1 MDPVGG
7 RCLEGPPT
15 MLAGVDEAG
24 RGCLAGPVVA
34 AAVLWPDG
42 QTLPGL
48 TDSKKLSET
57 QREDLR
63 AALEVLLPTGH
74 WAIGMASPAEIDRI
88 NILQATYL
96 AMHRAIA
103 ALQPAPELLL
113 IDGNRFKPY
122 PDIAHQCEVK
132 GDARF
137 QAISAASIF
146 AKTER
151 DRLMLE
157 GHAQFPHY
165 GWDRNKG
172 YPSVGHRQA
181 LELHGACS
189 WHRKSFKWKASQ
201 MQLDFDRQDS

>member
-1 MDPVGG
+1 
-7 RCLEGPPT
+7 

-34 AAVLWPDG
+34 AAVLWPEG
-42 QTLPGL
+42 QEVPGL
-48 TDSKKLSET
+48 TDSKKLSEA
-57 QREDLR
+57 QREKLR
-63 AALEVLLPTGH
+63 TTLEKLLPDGH
-74 WAIGMASPAEIDRI
+74 WAVGMASAEEIDAM
-88 NILQATYL
+88 NILQATYV

-103 ALQPAPELLL
+103 ALQPAPDHLL
-113 IDGNRFKPY
+113 IDGNRFKAFPG
-122 PDIAHQCEVK
+122 ISHQCEVK

-157 GHAQFPHY
+157 GHSAYPHY
-165 GWDRNKG
+165 GWERNKG

-181 LELHGACS
+181 LENHGPCP
-189 WHRKSFKWKASQ
+189 WHRRSFTWKPA
-201 MQLDFDRQDS
+201 QLRLDL

>member
-1 MDPVGG
+1 
-7 RCLEGPPT
+7 

-34 AAVLWPDG
+34 AAVLWPEG
-42 QTLPGL
+42 QKLEGL
-48 TDSKKLSET
+48 TDSKKLSES
-57 QREDLR
+57 QREYLR
-63 AALEVLLPTGH
+63 ASLEKLLPAGH
-74 WAIGMASPAEIDRI
+74 WAVGMASPSEIDAV

-103 ALQPAPELLL
+103 GLNTAPGHLL
-113 IDGNRFKPY
+113 IDGNRFKAY
-122 PDIAHQCEVK
+122 PGISHQCEVK

-157 GHAQFPHY
+157 GHVDFPQY

-172 YPSVGHRQA
+172 YPSVGHRHA
-181 LELHGACS
+181 LEQHGVS
-189 WHRKSFKWKASQ
+189 PWHRRSFTWKPA
-201 MQLDFDRQDS
+201 QLRLDL